1 MHTRN
6 LLFFCVFAMSLA
18 DVVLAQTTVPLTVE
32 EGVPLP
38 LILTNKL
45 PYKQNAPIT
54 ARLVEPVF
62 AFDREVIPSGTEV
75 LGRITGFQAAP
86 RWRRVMAILS
96 GDLTPLREP
105 RMSFDAIVLKSG
117 TRIPIQT
124 SVVPGSDTLVRFD
137 RSAPQRRKGH
147 VASAAATAREEIGV
161 RKRAVIAAVK
171 TPGKMERLKDMAWGF
186 APYHPQSVPS
196 GSRFKA
202 TLLASLQFGTATL
215 EASRMNEIGS
225 EPPGEA
231 VAFARLA
238 TDLNSGTT
246 HHGEPVEAVLSRPLV
261 SSGGALIFPE
271 GSRLHGTVVQARA
284 ARRWHRNGQLAF
296 MFTRIEPPSSIAWT
310 APAVQ
315 EVEGRLESV
324 EVDSRDMSNVQLDEE
339 GGVAITQ
346 SKRRFITPAVALMMA
361 SRAGDDGDRDRFA
374 EGHARVA
381 AYHSNF
387 RNNFAGRMVGGGIGF
402 GLVGTALG
410 RISRPFGVA
419 LGFYGA
425 GRSLYMNVIAR
436 GQEVHFPMDTPVEIR
451 FGQR

>member
-1 MHTRN
+1 MDTRN

-18 DVVLAQTTVPLTVE
+18 DVVLAQTSVPLILE
-32 EGVPLP
+32 QGLPLP

-137 RSAPQRRKGH
+137 RSAPQRRKGR

-196 GSRFKA
+196 GSRFKD
-202 TLLASLQFGTATL
+202 TLLAPLEFGTATL

-225 EPPGEA
+225 EPPGET

-238 TDLNSGTT
+238 TDLARHIMENRSKPCF
-246 HHGEPVEAVLSRPLV
+246 HGRW
-261 SSGGALIFPE
+261 FPP
-271 GSRLHGTVVQARA
+271 A
-284 ARRWHRNGQLAF
+284 A
-296 MFTRIEPPSSIAWT
+296 P
-310 APAVQ
+310 
-315 EVEGRLESV
+315 
-324 EVDSRDMSNVQLDEE
+324 
-339 GGVAITQ
+339 
-346 SKRRFITPAVALMMA
+346 
-361 SRAGDDGDRDRFA
+361 
-374 EGHARVA
+374 
-381 AYHSNF
+381 
-387 RNNFAGRMVGGGIGF
+387 
-402 GLVGTALG
+402 
-410 RISRPFGVA
+410 
-419 LGFYGA
+419 
-425 GRSLYMNVIAR
+425 
-436 GQEVHFPMDTPVEIR
+436 
-451 FGQR
+451 